1 MWRLKH
7 ACCWLF
13 WLECV
18 CCWTCYVQK
27 CKPPFYLWIGDV
39 FLKLRR
45 GDLERT
51 LRLEMILCGWRDINI
66 KDSTDFKWQA
76 TLLCWILPFLVVEGR
91 SFNWFPILCFT
102 LRGVTI
108 ICFALQVKKIRTVE
122 QSVWLPRPSPSCCR
136 LPSVHSSRF
145 PDSDD
150 GTLTADWPQ
159 AWLEL
164 RPRTLR
170 WTSFFLVC
178 VCVCDIFPLSIS
190 PYVDI
195 DYKLWD

>member
-76 TLLCWILPFLVVEGR
+76 TLLCWILPFLVAEGR

-136 LPSVHSSRF
+136 LCSVHSSCF

-159 AWLEL
+159 A
-164 RPRTLR
+164 
-170 WTSFFLVC
+170 
-178 VCVCDIFPLSIS
+178 S
-190 PYVDI
+190 PKDFEM
-195 DYKLWD
+195 D

>member
-13 WLECV
+13 WLEFV

-51 LRLEMILCGWRDINI
+51 LRLEVILCGWRDINI

-76 TLLCWILPFLVVEGR
+76 TLLCWILPFLVAEGR

-108 ICFALQVKKIRTVE
+108 ISLLCRWKRSGQWNSRCGCLGRHRRAVGCLLSTLLASLIQMTA
-122 QSVWLPRPSPSCCR
+122 PS
-136 LPSVHSSRF
+136 LLIDHK
-145 PDSDD
+145 PDS
-150 GTLTADWPQ
+150 
-159 AWLEL
+159 
-164 RPRTLR
+164 
-170 WTSFFLVC
+170 SFAQG
-178 VCVCDIFPLSIS
+178 
-190 PYVDI
+190 
-195 DYKLWD
+195 LWDGLVSF